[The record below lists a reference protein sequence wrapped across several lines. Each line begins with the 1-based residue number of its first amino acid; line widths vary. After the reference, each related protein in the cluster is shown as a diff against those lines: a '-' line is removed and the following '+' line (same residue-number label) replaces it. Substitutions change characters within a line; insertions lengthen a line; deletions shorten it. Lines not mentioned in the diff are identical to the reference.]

1 MIPSNDNSSSGEA
14 IPQARRRLDID
25 DVRNRIWDYLFK
37 TKSTHQIEEIAK
49 LVESDVNTVRTV
61 IHHEWFRM
69 AGDRASIAY
78 VPTDAKPP
86 RVNS

>member
-14 IPQARRRLDID
+14 IPHARRRLDID

-49 LVESDVNTVRTV
+49 LVESDV